1 MVASV
6 EQQLRMCV
14 FHTKFGDEFFV
25 APVPADLSPE
35 RIEYA
40 CRAREQAPIPW
51 KKRKNSWPPVAAAFA
66 TII

>member
-1 MVASV
+1 MVASG
-6 EQQLRMCV
+6 EQQLRTCV
-14 FHTKFGDEFFV
+14 AHAKFGDGFSV

-40 CRAREQAPIPW
+40 CRAREQATIPS

-66 TII
+66 VII

>member
-1 MVASV
+1 MVASGGSR
-6 EQQLRMCV
+6 LRMLAV
-14 FHTKFGDEFFV
+14 HAQFGDGFSV

-51 KKRKNSWPPVAAAFA
+51 KKRKNSWPPVTIAFA
-66 TII
+66 VII